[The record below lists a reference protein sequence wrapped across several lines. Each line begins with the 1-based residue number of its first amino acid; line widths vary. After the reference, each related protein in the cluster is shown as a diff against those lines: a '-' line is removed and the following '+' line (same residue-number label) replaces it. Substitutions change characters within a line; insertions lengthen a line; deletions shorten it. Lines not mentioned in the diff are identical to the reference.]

1 MKNLKI
7 WVSPKAD
14 DKVSLQK
21 KDRGRF
27 ETEKEICED
36 GGRNWSD
43 TATSQGVLGAPRSL
57 KKQEDTSPRDFGGH
71 TALLTS
77 YLFLFSFFK

>member
-1 MKNLKI
+1 MKNLEI

-14 DKVSLQK
+14 EASLQK

-27 ETEKEICED
+27 ETEKESCED

-43 TATSQGVLGAPRSL
+43 KATSQGVLGAPRSL
-57 KKQEDTSPRDFGGH
+57 KKQEDTSPRLWRAHGPADIF
-71 TALLTS
+71 
-77 YLFLFSFFK
+77 FVSFFFF

>member
-1 MKNLKI
+1 MKNLEI

-14 DKVSLQK
+14 EASLQK

-27 ETEKEICED
+27 ETEKESCED

-43 TATSQGVLGAPRSL
+43 KATSQAMVTQL
-57 KKQEDTSPRDFGGH
+57 KKEEKKK
-71 TALLTS
+71 LLQ
-77 YLFLFSFFK
+77 

>member
-1 MKNLKI
+1 MKNLEI

-14 DKVSLQK
+14 EASLQK

-27 ETEKEICED
+27 ETEKESCED

-43 TATSQGVLGAPRSL
+43 KATSQGVLGAPRSL
-57 KKQEDTSPRDFGGH
+57 KKFELS
-71 TALLTS
+71 
-77 YLFLFSFFK
+77 